1 MKVVQHI
8 KQTTSA
14 LVHSAEENRD
24 ECKIQIRQTGN
35 NMMSSKQGWMKKIK
49 KEENGQL
56 SFCWESAASYLNSY
70 SKVLD
75 KLSKANIY
83 SEVTIG

>member
-35 NMMSSKQGWMKKIK
+35 NMMSSKQGWMKKNQK
-49 KEENGQL
+49 GRKR
-56 SFCWESAASYLNSY
+56 SALLLLGECSL
-70 SKVLD
+70 
-75 KLSKANIY
+75 LSKFLLQ
-83 SEVTIG
+83 SFR